1 MMRYNRAAKLAASMK
16 VFDQRQLAFFAAAER
31 QLEAL
36 LFGRIAPESLHL
48 P

>member
-36 LFGRIAPESLHL
+36 LFGRTTPESLNL